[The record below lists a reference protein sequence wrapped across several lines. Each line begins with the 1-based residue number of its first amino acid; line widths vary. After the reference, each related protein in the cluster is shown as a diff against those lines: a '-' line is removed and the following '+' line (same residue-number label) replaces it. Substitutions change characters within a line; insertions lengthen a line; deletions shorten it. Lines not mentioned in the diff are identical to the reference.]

1 MASKIQSTKQI
12 KSRIQNRP
20 DYKRIYTD
28 LINEKYPEKK
38 DLLKTILSKKNF
50 TIFDVIKCNN
60 AITDKQ
66 DENTHVF
73 NQKFHSFDRQSI
85 LKILDYQKKHKY
97 NNTQLAKHFKLSRNT
112 VAAWK
117 KKFI

>member
-1 MASKIQSTKQI
+1 MASEVQSTKHI
-12 KSRIQNRP
+12 KSLIQNRP

-28 LINEKYPEKK
+28 LINEKHPEKK

-66 DENTHVF
+66 DESTHIF

-85 LKILDYQKKHKY
+85 LEILDYQKKHQC
-97 NNTQLAKHFKLSRNT
+97 NNTQLAKHFKISRNT
-112 VAAWK
+112 VTKWK
-117 KKFI
+117 KDFT